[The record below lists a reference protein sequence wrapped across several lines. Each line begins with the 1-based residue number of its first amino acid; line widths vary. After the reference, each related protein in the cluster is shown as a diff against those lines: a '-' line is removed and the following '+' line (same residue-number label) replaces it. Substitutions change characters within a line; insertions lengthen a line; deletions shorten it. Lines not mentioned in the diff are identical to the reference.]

1 MRRSPMLSNRGGDTA
16 ALFFTPTRTSSQKL
30 GWLVTGLLGLASAQ
44 FASGAFAQGI
54 PPAIQQIER
63 IQQEQQE
70 RTQRQFDLDRESARP
85 PSNLQPVAPAQPQ
98 RQRPPSVC
106 RDIAEISLEGALSI
120 SPGTQ
125 RELTSPYAGQCLDA
139 GKIELLMGT
148 VTAWYINEG
157 MIAARVYLGPQD
169 LSTGRLTLT
178 VEEGKLEKIR
188 VDDKD
193 SDSISTRTAFPG
205 MLGQPLNLRDVEQGL
220 DQINRLLS
228 NDARM
233 SIEPGS
239 EAGASVLVIAN
250 EPKKRWRVNLSADN
264 TGSASTGP
272 LQGSV
277 GLSFDNLLG
286 LNDSISFTDRRTL
299 DRKSNTRD
307 SVSDSLSYVIPYGYN
322 TFSVGF
328 SKSSYKT
335 MFSLPGGTRLT
346 SDGDSTTAFVRADRV
361 VFRNRDHLLTLS
373 GTLTHKDSKNYLEKQ
388 YLDVSSRQLTV
399 GDLDLS
405 LRSAAFGGV
414 AFLGAGWS
422 QGLNA
427 FGALDDASGLP
438 DTAPRAQFG
447 KARVSASWMRS
458 FPIAPGHSIDLSTSF
473 SGQYS
478 RDVLYGSEQLLLGSV
493 YTVRGFSRY
502 SLSNDNGYFIRNDIG
517 LRNAFS
523 LGGYSGDWRVY
534 AGLDGGYVRG
544 HRGDG
549 DSGSLAGAALGV
561 SVKLGSA
568 MLDTYVMNAVHRPSW
583 MPKEGARVQASLSFS
598 F

>member
-1 MRRSPMLSNRGGDTA
+1 MSSTRGATSA
-16 ALFFTPTRTSSQKL
+16 ALFFLPARPRHAGL
-30 GWLVTGLLGLASAQ
+30 GWLIAGLLGMASTQ
-44 FASGAFAQGI
+44 FASVAHAQGV
-54 PPAIQQIER
+54 PPALQQIER
-63 IQQEQQE
+63 IQQEQQQ
-70 RTQRQFDLDRESARP
+70 RTDRQFDLDRESARP
-85 PSNLQPVAPAQPQ
+85 PSNLQPAAPVVPQ
-98 RQRPPSVC
+98 RERAPTIC
-106 RDIAEISLEGALSI
+106 RDINEIVLDGATSI
-120 SPGTQ
+120 SAGTQ
-125 RELTSPYAGQCLDA
+125 RELTAPYAGQCLDA
-139 GKIELLMGT
+139 GKIELLMGA
-148 VTAWYINEG
+148 VTAWYINDG
-157 MIAARVYLGPQD
+157 MIASRVYLGPQD

-178 VEEGKLEKIR
+178 IVEGKLEKIR
-188 VDDKD
+188 VDDGRDGD
-193 SDSISTRTAFPG
+193 SVSVRTAFPG
-205 MLGQPLNLRDVEQGL
+205 MLGRPLDLRDVEQGL

-264 TGSASTGP
+264 TGSAGTGP
-272 LQGSV
+272 TQGSV
-277 GLSFDNLLG
+277 GFSLDNLLG
-286 LNDSISFTDRRTL
+286 LNDFISITDRRTL
-299 DRKSNTRD
+299 DRKDGTRD
-307 SVSDSLSYVIPYGYN
+307 SVSDTFSYVVPYGYN

-335 MFSLPGGTRLT
+335 MFALPGGTRLT
-346 SDGDSTTAFVRADRV
+346 SDGDSTTAFLRADRV

-399 GDLDLS
+399 GDVDLS

-427 FGALDDASGLP
+427 LGALDDAGGLP
-438 DTAPRAQFG
+438 DSAPRAQFG
-447 KARVSASWMRS
+447 KARLSASWMRS
-458 FPIAPGHSIDLSTSF
+458 FPVAPGHSIDVSSSI
-473 SGQYS
+473 SGQYA
-478 RDVLYGSEQLLLGSV
+478 RDVLYGSEQLLIGSV

-502 SLSNDNGYFIRNDIG
+502 SMSNDTGWFIRNDVG

-523 LGGYSGDWRVY
+523 IGGYSGDWRVY
-534 AGLDGGYVRG
+534 AGLDGGHVRG

-561 SVKLGSA
+561 SVRLGSA
-568 MLDTYVMNAVHRPSW
+568 MLDTYVMRSVHRPDW
-583 MPKEGARVQASLSFS
+583 LPDEGARVQAALSFS

>member
-1 MRRSPMLSNRGGDTA
+1 MSILERGVPA
-16 ALFFTPTRTSSQKL
+16 ALPSTPVRTGSAKL
-30 GWLVTGLLGLASAQ
+30 GWLVVGLIGLAAAQ
-44 FASGAFAQGI
+44 LASNAYAQGV

-85 PSNLQPVAPAQPQ
+85 PSNLQPAAPVAPQ
-98 RQRPPSVC
+98 RQRAPSVC
-106 RDIAEISLEGALSI
+106 RDIQVISLDGATSI
-120 SPGTQ
+120 SADTQ
-125 RELTSPYAGQCLDA
+125 RDLIAPYAGQCLDA
-139 GKIELLMGT
+139 GKIELLMGA
-148 VTAWYINEG
+148 VTAWYINDG

-169 LSTGRLTLT
+169 LSTGRLSLT
-178 VEEGKLEKIR
+178 VVEGVLEKIR

-193 SDSISTRTAFPG
+193 TDSISTRTAFPG

-239 EAGASVLVIAN
+239 EAGASVLVITN
-250 EPKKRWRVNLSADN
+250 EPKKRWRVNVSADN
-264 TGSASTGP
+264 TGSAGTGP
-272 LQGSV
+272 GQGSV
-277 GLSFDNLLG
+277 GLFFDNLLG
-286 LNDSISFTDRRTL
+286 LNDSVSITDRRTL
-299 DRKSNTRD
+299 DRKDGTRD
-307 SVSDSLSYVIPYGYN
+307 SVSDTFSYVVPYGYN

-328 SKSSYKT
+328 SKSSYAT
-335 MFSLPGGTRLT
+335 TFALPGGTRLK
-346 SDGDSTTAFVRADRV
+346 SDGDSTTAFLRADRV
-361 VFRNRDHLLTLS
+361 IFRNRDHLLTLS

-388 YLDVSSRQLTV
+388 YLDVSSRQLTIA
-399 GDLDLS
+399 DADLS

-427 FGALDDASGLP
+427 FGALDDAGGLP
-438 DTAPRAQFG
+438 DSAPRAQFG
-447 KARVSASWMRS
+447 KARVSASWLRS
-458 FPIAPGHSIDLSTSF
+458 FPLDAGRSIDVSTSF
-473 SGQYS
+473 SAQYA
-478 RDVLYGSEQLLLGSV
+478 RDVLYGSEQLLVGSV

-502 SLSNDNGYFIRNDIG
+502 SVSNDNGWFVRNDVG

-534 AGLDGGYVRG
+534 AGLDAGHVSG
-544 HRGDG
+544 HRDDG
-549 DSGSLAGAALGV
+549 DSATLAGAALGV

-568 MLDTYVMNAVHRPSW
+568 MLDTYVMKAVHRPDW
-583 MPKEGARVQASLSFS
+583 MPNEGARVQFALSYS